1 MLVLHAL
8 ILLRDE
14 NYLSHSQLVIRKAPN
29 IFKAKNIFGK
39 AKTSTLIRVADIKTG
54 RSFLY
59 FTSSLMLYQRYKP
72 MVKPK

>member
-29 IFKAKNIFGK
+29 IFKAENIFGK

-72 MVKPK
+72 TVKPK

>member
-39 AKTSTLIRVADIKTG
+39 AKTSIPYKSG
-54 RSFLY
+54 RYKNWKIIFILY
-59 FTSSLMLYQRYKP
+59 FIP
-72 MVKPK
+72 NVIPEV